1 MKTVQ
6 LTREQLEEWIARFS
20 SCRIA
25 ILGDFFLDKYLD
37 VDASLAE
44 PSVET
49 GKPAHQV
56 VNVRCRPGAAGTVV
70 SNLAALGAG
79 QLHAIGFIGDDGEGF
94 ELARELTRIGC
105 LTEHLRVVT
114 DRHTPTY
121 LKPRDANRAS
131 LDAEHSRYDTKNR
144 KPTSTHMEKAIIE
157 SLDALLSDV
166 DAIVVLD
173 QVTEPDC
180 GVVTAA
186 VRGQL
191 SERARVRP
199 DLVFWADSRQ
209 RIQEF
214 SRMIIKPNQFEAVGI
229 EDPRPGQE
237 VELDRLRE
245 AARPLCERNHAP
257 VIITR
262 GELGMLASNPQLTL
276 VPGIRVEGP
285 IDPTGAG
292 DSVTAGTVLALCAGA
307 ELPEAALVGNL
318 VASITVQQIATTGVA
333 RPHELPPRLEMWQQQ
348 ERS

>member
-1 MKTVQ
+1 MKTVE
-6 LTREQLEEWIARFS
+6 LTRERLEEWIARFS
-20 SCRIA
+20 ACRIA
-25 ILGDFFLDKYLD
+25 VVGDFFLDKYLD
-37 VDASLAE
+37 VDPVLVE

-70 SNLAALGAG
+70 SNLAALGVG

-105 LTEHLRVVT
+105 LTEHLHVVA

-121 LKPRDANRAS
+121 LKPRDASTTS

-144 KPTSTHMEKAIIE
+144 ESATESIEKAIIR
-157 SLDALLSDV
+157 SLDVLLPDV
-166 DAIVVLD
+166 DAVVVLD

-186 VRGQL
+186 VRGAL
-191 SERARVRP
+191 SERARARP

-209 RIQEF
+209 RIHAF
-214 SRMIIKPNQFEAVGI
+214 SHMIIKPNQFEAVGI
-229 EDPRPGQE
+229 EDPLPGQE
-237 VELDRLRE
+237 VELDRLHE
-245 AARPLCERNHAP
+245 AALTLRERNYAP
-257 VIITR
+257 VVITR
-262 GELGMLASNPQLTL
+262 GELGMLASDPQWTL
-276 VPGIRVEGP
+276 VPGVKIEGP

-333 RPHELPPRLEMWQQQ
+333 HPRELPPRLEMWQRQ
-348 ERS
+348 EHF